1 MGNMTDL
8 NERFEA
14 HVFKHEQERI
24 VQRWRVIRC
33 QFVTSFFANGIIPR
47 KYDLSR

>member
-8 NERFEA
+8 YERFEA

-33 QFVTSFFANGIIPR
+33 QFVTLFMIFGINR
-47 KYDLSR
+47 EHH